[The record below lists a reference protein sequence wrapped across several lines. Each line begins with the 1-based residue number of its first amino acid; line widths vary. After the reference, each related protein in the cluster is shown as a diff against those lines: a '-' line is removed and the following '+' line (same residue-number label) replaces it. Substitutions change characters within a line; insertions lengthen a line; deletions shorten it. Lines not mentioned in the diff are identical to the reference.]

1 MFISVDGPQPQPD
14 QSGGSSREQAPGLA
28 FWMLAAL
35 LAAAFAAGGSSRADA
50 PLLFLLRP
58 FAILIA
64 AWGLATMPRARW
76 CDYRVPVLLFAA
88 ATLLTAAHLIPLP
101 PTLWRAL
108 PSHAMVRALDIAP
121 GMVEQWRALSLV
133 PGATL
138 NALAALSVPVAA
150 LLMAMQLT
158 PADRIRILLVLLALV
173 LVSALVGMA
182 QAAGVPINLYNPVVA
197 DAGIEATGLFG
208 NRNHQ
213 AALLALA
220 LPALAVAARVSDD
233 IGISPRLMRPI
244 AVGGAV
250 FVLPLL
256 IVTGSRA
263 GLVVGAIAVFLT
275 LFYGLFRSEW
285 LARMRPGPRMAIRL
299 TVAVLALGATVA
311 VTVLAGRDVALSRL
325 DTAASDLRPRLWASI
340 VPILP
345 DYQPL
350 GSGIGSYVEVY
361 RAREPLALLRETYSN
376 HAHNE
381 YLEIALTAG
390 VPGMLLLL
398 IAAVALAHR
407 AWRARYGNDPTT
419 LLARLGCSILVLL
432 ACASIGD
439 YPVRTPALAAVLA
452 LAAIW
457 AFAPLPTNRRG

>member
-1 MFISVDGPQPQPD
+1 MFILVDGPQPQPG
-14 QSGGSSREQAPGLA
+14 QSGGSRRDQAPGAA
-28 FWMLAAL
+28 FWILAIL
-35 LAAAFAAGGSSRADA
+35 LVAAFAAGGSSRADA

-64 AWGLATMPRARW
+64 AWGLVTMPRERW
-76 CDYRVPVLLFAA
+76 SEYRMPVLLLAA
-88 ATLLTAAHLIPLP
+88 VILLTAAHLIPLP
-101 PTLWRAL
+101 PALWRAL
-108 PSHAMVRALDIAP
+108 PGHAMVLALDAVP
-121 GMVEQWRALSLV
+121 GMADVWRPLSLV

-138 NALAALSVPVAA
+138 NALASLSVPAA
-150 LLMAMQLT
+150 TMLMAMQLA
-158 PADRIRILLVLLALV
+158 PADRIRILLVLLALI
-173 LVSALVGMA
+173 LVSALLGVI
-182 QAAGVPINLYNPVVA
+182 QAAGVPISVYHSVTA
-197 DAGIEATGLFG
+197 EAGIEATGLFA

-220 LPALAVAARVSDD
+220 LPAVAVAARVSEE
-233 IGISPRLMRPI
+233 IGIHRRLMRLL
-244 AVGGAV
+244 AVGGAL

-263 GLVVGAIAVFLT
+263 GLIVGVIAVFVT

-285 LARMRPGPRMAIRL
+285 LARMRSGKAMAIRL
-299 TVAVLALGATVA
+299 AVAIVALVTTVA

-325 DTAASDLRPRLWASI
+325 ETATSDLRPRLWASI

-361 RAREPLALLRETYSN
+361 RAREPLELLRETYSN

-381 YLEIALTAG
+381 YLEIFLTAG

-398 IAAVALAHR
+398 IATVALALC
-407 AWRARYGNDPTT
+407 AWRARRGSDPST
-419 LLARLGCSILVLL
+419 LLARLGCAILLIL
-432 ACASIGD
+432 ACASLGD
-439 YPVRTPALAAVLA
+439 YPVRAPALAAVLA

-457 AFAPLPTNRRG
+457 AFHPLPTNRRD